1 MGAKRTLRDRI
12 WTAFKAQD
20 EAALTEELDKVD
32 EGSEP
37 QKLVIELKQ
46 PEVEKTDETNDD
58 GEQPDVAALIQ
69 AMDEK
74 FTAAITDIAGRLA
87 KLEAGEVGETV
98 DNEHGDKDDGE
109 TKDEEGEEEGKTDE
123 EKSGKTTDSAGLKS
137 EFTDTLARAE
147 ILSPGIKLPT
157 FDAKVDQ
164 KKTAGS
170 LCALRRKALTN
181 AFKDDDRKEFVS
193 PFVGDRPDFTKLTC
207 DAAKQMFVGASELA
221 KRANNR
227 AQVFDTRRAATD
239 AHSNSIKGINESNRA
254 FWKR

>member
-32 EGSEP
+32 ESSEP

-46 PEVEKTDETNDD
+46 PEPDNPVDTTDNGDT
-58 GEQPDVAALIQ
+58 PDVAEVIQ
-69 AMDEK
+69 SLKDE
-74 FTAAITDIAGRLA
+74 FRDAFATLAERIA
-87 KLEAGEVGETV
+87 KLEAAAPDNGTTDSDDPNPDV
-98 DNEHGDKDDGE
+98 DPDSPNPDDAEDPNGR
-109 TKDEEGEEEGKTDE
+109 
-123 EKSGKTTDSAGLKS
+123 TTDSAGLKS
-137 EFTDTLARAE
+137 EFTETLARAE

-157 FDAKVDQ
+157 FDAKADQ
-164 KKTAGS
+164 KKTADS
-170 LCALRRKALTN
+170 LCALRRKALAN

-193 PFVGDRPDFTKLTC
+193 PFVGDRPDFSKLTC

-239 AHSNSIKGINESNRA
+239 AHSNSIKSINEAHRA